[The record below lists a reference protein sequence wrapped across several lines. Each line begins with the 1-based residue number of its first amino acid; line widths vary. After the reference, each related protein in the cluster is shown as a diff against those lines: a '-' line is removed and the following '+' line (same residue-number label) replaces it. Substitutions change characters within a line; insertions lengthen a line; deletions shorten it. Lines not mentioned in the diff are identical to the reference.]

1 MAGRGRVQI
10 GRSVR
15 AAGQPRHRVPLPL
28 LLLHTAAATFFKLC
42 EIPAVAAFSVR
53 LRRHDDLLLHTG
65 TTFSV
70 LLQRHGNLLLHA
82 VAASSLRINAHQPA
96 TSSFLS
102 NSTALLVPCA
112 LEEQWAISRTDIPSN
127 HLTKYQTWLA
137 IV

>member
-10 GRSVR
+10 HRSVR

-102 NSTALLVPCA
+102 NSTALLVPWRRWLPPVPQGMTTYA
-112 LEEQWAISRTDIPSN
+112 LNTMAYIF
-127 HLTKYQTWLA
+127 
-137 IV
+137 